1 MFGSKID
8 NKIAMLRFEHEHPE
22 IISVAKFLRLMNHSF
37 SANKLKSNQIRP
49 EYFRKVQSYIDDFSA
64 DRFIWRFK
72 DILYCER
79 ESQ

>member
-1 MFGSKID
+1 
-8 NKIAMLRFEHEHPE
+8 
-22 IISVAKFLRLMNHSF
+22 MNHSF